1 MDGIF
6 DISIDYAKTIRQAN
20 KLSKI
25 SGDCR
30 DIGRDVTREVNFIE
44 GNWKGKTGEALSRK
58 LSLLKNECDSVAD
71 MLEHVSQTMKRVA
84 NDIRE
89 ADLESIARIEKFDK

>member
-30 DIGRDVTREVNFIE
+30 EVE
-44 GNWKGKTGEALSRK
+44 
-58 LSLLKNECDSVAD
+58 
-71 MLEHVSQTMKRVA
+71 
-84 NDIRE
+84 
-89 ADLESIARIEKFDK
+89 RIVIIIKSD